1 MTDLTPQYLVIATKE
16 PMLDI
21 KVIRENPEEIKRKI
35 VRKGADGELV
45 DNIIALDE
53 RRRELILKIEE
64 SQSELNKRS
73 KEIAMFHGQQK
84 IDAINEAG
92 SISEKIKELK
102 PELDKIV
109 EEYKKT
115 MLQIPNPPAD
125 DVEDGASDKENTT
138 NRLWGK
144 PTEFDFKV
152 LDSVEIGEKLDVVD
166 IERAVKISGSRFSF
180 IKGDLAILE
189 LSLFRYAIDL
199 LVAEGFTLMIP
210 PVMLNRAIM
219 EGAGY
224 IPGGEDEIYRTQDDQ
239 YLAATAEQP
248 LAGYH
253 MDETLNEKD
262 LPIRYVGISTCF
274 RREAGSHGKDV
285 RGILRLHQ
293 FNKVEMF
300 VYTTPEKS
308 EEEHEYLVS
317 LEEKLMQGLGL
328 PYEVSNICAGDLG
341 APASKKF
348 DIQVWMPSEGKYRET
363 HSCSNCTDYQARRLN
378 IRYKNKEGKTDFVHT
393 LNGTGFSERP
403 LIAIMEN
410 YQQKDGSVKVPEILQ
425 KYTGFKVMKPKK

>member
-1 MTDLTPQYLVIATKE
+1 MVIATKE

-35 VRKGADGELV
+35 VRKGANGELI

-73 KEIAMFHGQQK
+73 KDIAMLHGQQK

-115 MLQIPNPPAD
+115 MLQIPNPPSD

-138 NRLWGK
+138 NRIWGK
-144 PTEFDFKV
+144 PTEFDFKI
-152 LDSVEIGEKLDVVD
+152 LDNVQLGEKLDVVD
-166 IERAVKISGSRFSF
+166 IERAVKISGSRFFF

-189 LSLFRYAIDL
+189 LSLFRYAVDL

-285 RGILRLHQ
+285 RGILRGHQ

-341 APASKKF
+341 APAVKKF
-348 DIQVWMPSEGKYRET
+348 DIQAWIPSEGKYRET

-378 IRYKNKEGKTDFVHT
+378 IRYKNKEGKTEFVHT

>member
-1 MTDLTPQYLVIATKE
+1 
-16 PMLDI
+16 MLDI

-35 VRKGADGELV
+35 VRKGADGELI
-45 DNIIALDE
+45 DKIISLDE

-73 KEIAMFHGQQK
+73 KDIAMLHGQQK

-92 SISEKIKELK
+92 NISEKIKDLK
-102 PELDKIV
+102 PELDKII
-109 EEYKKT
+109 EDYKKT
-115 MLQIPNPPAD
+115 MLQIPNPPSD

-144 PTEFDFKV
+144 PTEFDFKI
-152 LDSVEIGEKLDVVD
+152 LDNVELGEKLDVVD
-166 IERAVKISGSRFSF
+166 IERAVKISGSRFFF

-189 LSLFRYAIDL
+189 MSLFRYAVDL

-210 PVMLNRAIM
+210 PVMLNRTIM

-262 LPIRYVGISTCF
+262 LPLRYVGVSTCF

-285 RGILRLHQ
+285 RGILRGHQ

-300 VYTTPEKS
+300 VYTTPKKS
-308 EEEHEYLVS
+308 AEEHEYLVS

-348 DIQVWMPSEGKYRET
+348 DIQAWIPSEGKYRET

-410 YQQKDGSVKVPEILQ
+410 YQQKDGTIKVPEILQ

>member
-1 MTDLTPQYLVIATKE
+1 LVIATKE

-35 VRKGADGELV
+35 VRKGANGELI

-73 KEIAMFHGQQK
+73 KDIAMLHGQQK

-115 MLQIPNPPAD
+115 MLQIPNPPSD

-138 NRLWGK
+138 NRIWGK
-144 PTEFDFKV
+144 PTEFDFKI
-152 LDSVEIGEKLDVVD
+152 LDNVQLGEKLDVVD
-166 IERAVKISGSRFSF
+166 IERAVKISGSRFFF

-189 LSLFRYAIDL
+189 LSLFRYAVDL

-285 RGILRLHQ
+285 RGILRGHQ

-341 APASKKF
+341 APAVKKF
-348 DIQVWMPSEGKYRET
+348 DIQAWIPSEGKYRET

-378 IRYKNKEGKTDFVHT
+378 IRYKNKEGKTEFVHT

>member
-1 MTDLTPQYLVIATKE
+1 
-16 PMLDI
+16 MLDI

-35 VRKGADGELV
+35 VRKGANGELI

-73 KEIAMFHGQQK
+73 KDIAMLHGQQK

-115 MLQIPNPPAD
+115 MLQIPNPPSD

-138 NRLWGK
+138 NRIWGK
-144 PTEFDFKV
+144 PTEFDFKI
-152 LDSVEIGEKLDVVD
+152 LDNVQLGEKLDVVD
-166 IERAVKISGSRFSF
+166 IERAVKISGSRFFF

-189 LSLFRYAIDL
+189 LSLFRYAVDL

-285 RGILRLHQ
+285 RGILRGHQ

-341 APASKKF
+341 APAVKKF
-348 DIQVWMPSEGKYRET
+348 DIQAWIPSEGKYRET

-378 IRYKNKEGKTDFVHT
+378 IRYKNKEGKTEFVHT